1 MDGLDGQ
8 GRERSKGSSS
18 IYRVRFPSYTTVDWK
33 NLGYKNRKENQNQ
46 WGQGLLYISGRVAR
60 SFTVFFSLF
69 AFSLQSSSLRG
80 SEITLLA
87 WWG

>member
-46 WGQGLLYISGRVAR
+46 WGQGLLYKWEGCKVIHRV
-60 SFTVFFSLF
+60 FSLF